1 MKIILM
7 TLLGAFVFFPA
18 YPSYADSDSELR
30 AEILGEQGG
39 KAIAADDTEYKP
51 DEAKVECKELF
62 HKLWEEHFKEMG
74 FSTDEGVVDSY
85 VKGCMKTYGKAFG
98 K

>member
-1 MKIILM
+1 MKIIFM
-7 TLLGAFVFFPA
+7 TLGTLISFLA

-30 AEILGEQGG
+30 AEIIGEQGG
-39 KAIAADDTEYKP
+39 KSIALDYTEYKP
-51 DEAKVECKELF
+51 EEAKAECRELF

-85 VKGCMKTYGKAFG
+85 VKGCMKSYDKAFG

>member
-1 MKIILM
+1 MKIIFI
-7 TLLGAFVFFPA
+7 TLVALVSFMA

-39 KAIAADDTEYKP
+39 KAIAADYTEYKP
-51 DEAKVECKELF
+51 DEAKVECRELF

-85 VKGCMKTYGKAFG
+85 VNGCMKTYGKAFG

>member
-1 MKIILM
+1 MKIIFM
-7 TLLGAFVFFPA
+7 TLGVLLSFLS
-18 YPSYADSDSELR
+18 YTSYADSDSELR
-30 AEILGEQGG
+30 AEIIGEQGG
-39 KAIAADDTEYKP
+39 KSIALDYTEYKP
-51 DEAKVECKELF
+51 EEAKAECRGLF

-85 VKGCMKTYGKAFG
+85 VKGCMKSYDKAFG

>member
-1 MKIILM
+1 MKIMFM
-7 TLLGAFVFFPA
+7 TLGAFVFFLA
-18 YPSYADSDSELR
+18 APSYADSDSELR

-39 KAIAADDTEYKP
+39 KSIAVDDTEYKP
-51 DEAKVECKELF
+51 DEAKAECKGLF

-85 VKGCMKTYGKAFG
+85 VKGCMKTYGEAFG